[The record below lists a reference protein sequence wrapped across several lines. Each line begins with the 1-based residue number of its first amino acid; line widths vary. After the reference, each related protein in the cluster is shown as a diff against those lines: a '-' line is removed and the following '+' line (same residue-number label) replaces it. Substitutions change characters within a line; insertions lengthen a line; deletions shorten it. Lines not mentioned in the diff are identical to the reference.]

1 MWYEFEK
8 DIHGPVELEEVLE
21 MEQLAQL
28 LVYRKM
34 PIISQEDD
42 KRLKDPNLELNHEK
56 EEDEKNEQ

>member
-34 PIISQEDD
+34 PIISQEDN
-42 KRLKDPNLELNHEK
+42 KKSKDPNLKLNHEEK
-56 EEDEKNEQ
+56 EDEKNEQ

>member
-34 PIISQEDD
+34 PIISQEVD
-42 KRLKDPNLELNHEK
+42 KR
-56 EEDEKNEQ
+56 

>member
-28 LVYRKM
+28 LVYRKI